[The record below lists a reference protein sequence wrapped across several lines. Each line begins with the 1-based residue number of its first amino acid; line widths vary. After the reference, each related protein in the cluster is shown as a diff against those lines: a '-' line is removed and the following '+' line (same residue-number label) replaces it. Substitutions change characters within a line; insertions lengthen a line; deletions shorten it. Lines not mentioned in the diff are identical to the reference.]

1 MNLVICKMG
10 YNANNWMFTFDYY
23 SLFEKKKKKRN
34 NMTVKNDMVEHNSY
48 TSSVVYLWDLETF
61 PTAGLIKVY
70 KRFRS
75 K

>member
-1 MNLVICKMG
+1 
-10 YNANNWMFTFDYY
+10 
-23 SLFEKKKKKRN
+23 
-34 NMTVKNDMVEHNSY
+34 MTVKNDMVEHNSY